1 MNMERRFDDI
11 LLGSIELFCLAG
23 DAGSFT
29 AAANAAGVT
38 PAAVSR
44 SISRLEM
51 RLGARLFVRSTR
63 SIRLTEGGREYF
75 EHCRAALNQLA
86 EAERRVTGGQAQP
99 SGTIRIS
106 APTTYGHH
114 RLLPML
120 PAFRE
125 LYPLIKVEAHISN
138 RNIDLHEE
146 NFDVAIRFRAQPDST
161 MVARHLEDAEL
172 VVVASPAYLRRA
184 GRPQA
189 LSDLEKHECI
199 QFALP
204 SSGRRIPWLFKEGAH
219 EKEMLLT
226 GGYSCSED
234 VLAGVTGPGGSR
246 SVPDLSVR
254 GREGFG
260 RGLAGR
266 GAEALWR
273 ALTSCQPALP
283 PRAAA
288 AVARARIRGFHPGAQ
303 PAAGANDPENERG
316 TPSELGFLNLEIAC
330 QALHLPVAIA
340 RRIQAAAT
348 IELARQGRLR
358 LGAPRLRF
366 LKRPSR
372 RRRHVAPARLACLRA
387 RD

>member
-1 MNMERRFDDI
+1 MHRQFDDI

-23 DAGSFT
+23 DAESFT

-44 SISRLEM
+44 SISRLEK
-51 RLGARLFVRSTR
+51 RLGVRLFVRSTR
-63 SIRLTEGGREYF
+63 SIRLTEDGREYF

-106 APTTYGHH
+106 APTTYGHY

-138 RNIDLHEE
+138 RNIDMHEE

-172 VVVASPAYLRRA
+172 VVVTSPAYLRRA

-189 LSDLEKHECI
+189 LRDLKQHECI

-204 SSGRRIPWLFKEGAH
+204 SSGRQIPWLFKEDGHA
-219 EKEMLLT
+219 KEMLLT
-226 GGYSCSED
+226 GCYSCSED
-234 VLAGVTGPGGSR
+234 VLAGVTLARAGAGLFQTYRCVVERDLVEGSLVEVLKPFGGRSRPVSLLYPHGRLLPSRVRAFVDFILERSRPPAPTTEKIRAERRGGSDF
-246 SVPDLSVR
+246 S
-254 GREGFG
+254 
-260 RGLAGR
+260 
-266 GAEALWR
+266 
-273 ALTSCQPALP
+273 T
-283 PRAAA
+283 
-288 AVARARIRGFHPGAQ
+288 
-303 PAAGANDPENERG
+303 
-316 TPSELGFLNLEIAC
+316 
-330 QALHLPVAIA
+330 
-340 RRIQAAAT
+340 
-348 IELARQGRLR
+348 
-358 LGAPRLRF
+358 
-366 LKRPSR
+366 
-372 RRRHVAPARLACLRA
+372 
-387 RD
+387 